1 MNSAKFQDAKS
12 TCKNQLHFCTLTT
25 KGISKTS
32 PFIIAS
38 KGWNSEINQGSK
50 SAMKA
55 TKSITE
61 DK

>member
-38 KGWNSEINQGSK
+38 KTIK
-50 SAMKA
+50 YLKA
-55 TKSITE
+55 GQRAVHGKL
-61 DK
+61 